1 MSVSSS
7 SSCDDVDD
15 GDNETVTTC
24 DDSESESVNESESE
38 SVNES
43 DDVLDTTWI
52 NEIENTIMYDEYQ
65 QFIKSD
71 VTSVMITFIYINKSN
86 EQVHTASIRV
96 TLTVPNQISQDEIL
110 HIMQK
115 YQMRVEYNKRNKK
128 QFIYYNFHS
137 LLHYSFEIDE
147 DVKSV
152 AAFLVG
158 DGDGDGDGFM
168 NDYSNIISIQ
178 TLYFKPIINLFH
190 DISSIMIILHED

>member
-7 SSCDDVDD
+7 SFDETDD

-24 DDSESESVNESESE
+24 DDSDDSDD
-38 SVNES
+38 S

-158 DGDGDGDGFM
+158 DGDGDGDGDGFM

>member
-1 MSVSSS
+1 MSTCVSEIDS
-7 SSCDDVDD
+7 
-15 GDNETVTTC
+15 ET
-24 DDSESESVNESESE
+24 DSESET
-38 SVNES
+38 
-43 DDVLDTTWI
+43 DALDTTWI

-71 VTSVMITFIYINKSN
+71 ITSVMITFIYINKSN
-86 EQVHTASIRV
+86 EQVHTASIRLA
-96 TLTVPNQISQDEIL
+96 LTVPNQISQDEIL

-115 YQMRVEYNKRNKK
+115 YQMRVVYNERNKK

-137 LLHYSFEIDE
+137 LLHYSFEIGE

-152 AAFLVG
+152 AEFLVGDGVG

-168 NDYSNIISIQ
+168 NKYSNIISIQ

-190 DISSIMIILHED
+190 DISSITIILNED

>member
-1 MSVSSS
+1 MSVSSSS
-7 SSCDDVDD
+7 SSCDDVED
-15 GDNETVTTC
+15 GSD
-24 DDSESESVNESESE
+24 SESVNDSDSES
-38 SVNES
+38 ES
-43 DDVLDTTWI
+43 DDVLDLTWI

-86 EQVHTASIRV
+86 EQVHTESIRIA
-96 TLTVPNQISQDEIL
+96 LTVPNQISQDEIL

-115 YQMRVEYNKRNKK
+115 YQMRVQYNKRNKK
-128 QFIYYNFHS
+128 EFIYYNFHS

-158 DGDGDGDGFM
+158 DGDCDGDGDGFM
-168 NDYSNIISIQ
+168 NEYSNIISIQ

-190 DISSIMIILHED
+190 DISSITIILHED

>member
-1 MSVSSS
+1 MSVSSSS

-15 GDNETVTTC
+15 GDNETVTTG
-24 DDSESESVNESESE
+24 DDSESESVNES
-38 SVNES
+38 
-43 DDVLDTTWI
+43 DDALDTTWI

-96 TLTVPNQISQDEIL
+96 TLAVPNQISQEEIL

-128 QFIYYNFHS
+128 QFISSFSFITHICIVSLNFCVNW
-137 LLHYSFEIDE
+137 F
-147 DVKSV
+147 
-152 AAFLVG
+152 
-158 DGDGDGDGFM
+158 
-168 NDYSNIISIQ
+168 
-178 TLYFKPIINLFH
+178 PIKIN
-190 DISSIMIILHED
+190 SC

>member
-1 MSVSSS
+1 MSVSSSS
-7 SSCDDVDD
+7 SSCDDV
-15 GDNETVTTC
+15 E

-38 SVNES
+38 SESES
-43 DDVLDTTWI
+43 DDVLDLTWI

-86 EQVHTASIRV
+86 EQVHTESIRFA
-96 TLTVPNQISQDEIL
+96 LTVPNQISQDEIL

-115 YQMRVEYNKRNKK
+115 YQMRVQYNKRNKK
-128 QFIYYNFHS
+128 EFIYYNFHS

-158 DGDGDGDGFM
+158 DGHGDGHGDGFM
-168 NDYSNIISIQ
+168 NEYSNIISIQ

-190 DISSIMIILHED
+190 DISSITIILYED

>member
-15 GDNETVTTC
+15 GDNETVTTV
-24 DDSESESVNESESE
+24 DESESESVNESESE

-96 TLTVPNQISQDEIL
+96 TLAVPNQISQDEIL

-158 DGDGDGDGFM
+158 DGDGFM
-168 NDYSNIISIQ
+168 NEYSNIISIQ

>member
-7 SSCDDVDD
+7 CSESD
-15 GDNETVTTC
+15 GESDGESH
-24 DDSESESVNESESE
+24 SESES
-38 SVNES
+38 
-43 DDVLDTTWI
+43 DGDGDALDTTWI

-71 VTSVMITFIYINKSN
+71 ITSVMITFIYINKSN
-86 EQVHTASIRV
+86 EPVHTASIRV
-96 TLTVPNQISQDEIL
+96 TLSVPNQISQDEIL

-115 YQMRVEYNKRNKK
+115 YQMRVVYNERNKK

-137 LLHYSFEIDE
+137 LLHYSFEIEE

-158 DGDGDGDGFM
+158 DGDGDGDCFM
-168 NDYSNIISIQ
+168 NKYSNIISIQ

-190 DISSIMIILHED
+190 DISSITIILHED

>member
-15 GDNETVTTC
+15 GDNETVTTV
-24 DDSESESVNESESE
+24 DESESE

-96 TLTVPNQISQDEIL
+96 TLAVPNQISQDEIL

-158 DGDGDGDGFM
+158 DGDGDGFM
-168 NDYSNIISIQ
+168 NEYSNIISIQ

-190 DISSIMIILHED
+190 DISSIMIILQED

>member
-15 GDNETVTTC
+15 GDNETVTT
-24 DDSESESVNESESE
+24 VNESESE

-96 TLTVPNQISQDEIL
+96 TLAVPNQISQDEIL

-158 DGDGDGDGFM
+158 DGDGDGFM
-168 NDYSNIISIQ
+168 NEYSNIISIQ

>member
-7 SSCDDVDD
+7 CSESD
-15 GDNETVTTC
+15 GDG
-24 DDSESESVNESESE
+24 DA
-38 SVNES
+38 
-43 DDVLDTTWI
+43 LDTTWI

-71 VTSVMITFIYINKSN
+71 ITSVMITFIYINKSN
-86 EQVHTASIRV
+86 EPVHTASIRV
-96 TLTVPNQISQDEIL
+96 TLSVPNQISQDEIL

-115 YQMRVEYNKRNKK
+115 YQMRVVYNERNKK

-137 LLHYSFEIDE
+137 LLHYSFEIEE

-158 DGDGDGDGFM
+158 DGDGDCFM
-168 NDYSNIISIQ
+168 NKYSNIISIQ

-190 DISSIMIILHED
+190 DISSITIILHED